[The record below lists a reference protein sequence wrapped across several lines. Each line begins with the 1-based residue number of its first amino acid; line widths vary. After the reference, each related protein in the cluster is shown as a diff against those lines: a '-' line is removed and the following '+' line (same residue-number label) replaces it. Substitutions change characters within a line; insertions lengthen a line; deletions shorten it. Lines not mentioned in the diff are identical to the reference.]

1 MDYSILSSSPLFAGL
16 SSDETEKVM
25 KGLPH
30 KIRKFLAGSLI
41 AQSGDQ
47 LTSLLL
53 ILTGTTKGEMVDYTG
68 RVIKIE
74 DIPAP
79 HTLASA
85 FLFGNRNQFPV
96 NVVAVSDTTI
106 LKIEKNDF
114 LKLLRDNDRILTNFL
129 DMISNRSQFLSEK
142 IKFLNFKTI
151 RGKLAQFILQK
162 TASDKSSFRLNMNQ
176 ADLADYFGV
185 ARPSLARALRELEDE
200 QMIEA
205 TGKVIRVVDRK
216 KLADLTSGGS

>member
-25 KGLPH
+25 KGVPH
-30 KIRKFLAGSLI
+30 KIRKFMAGSLI

-53 ILTGTTKGEMVDYTG
+53 VLTGTAKGEMIDYTG

-79 HTLASA
+79 NALASA

-96 NVVAVSDTTI
+96 NVVAISDTTI
-106 LKIEKNDF
+106 MKIEKNDF

-151 RGKLAQFILQK
+151 RGKLAQFILQR
-162 TASDKSSFRLNMNQ
+162 TTGDKASFRLNMNQ

-185 ARPSLARALRELEDE
+185 ARPSLARALKELEDE
-200 QMIEA
+200 KMIEA
-205 TGKVIRVVDRK
+205 TGKVICVVDRK
-216 KLADLTSGGS
+216 KLADLTSGAS